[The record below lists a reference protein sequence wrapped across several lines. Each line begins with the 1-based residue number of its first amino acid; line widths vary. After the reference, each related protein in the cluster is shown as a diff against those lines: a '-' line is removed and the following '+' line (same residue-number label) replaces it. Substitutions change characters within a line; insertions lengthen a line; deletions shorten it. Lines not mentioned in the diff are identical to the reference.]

1 LPEAIGWIVKISSKK
16 ILVVCYFLIFL
27 VLILIFDSIWNRYGQ
42 IRLIVRGDD
51 MGFSH
56 EVNVACIEAYQQGI
70 LTAVEVMAPCDSF
83 LEAVQLL
90 NQNPG
95 LDVGIHLTLTS
106 EWENIKWG
114 PLTDAPSLV
123 DENGHFFQMI
133 WPDEAYPPSN
143 ALGTSDW
150 KLDEIEKE
158 LRAQIELV
166 LHHLPNCSHATPHMG
181 FQSISPQVN
190 RLAFNLIQ
198 EYNVDANIHFLPL
211 KEVRLFGDAF
221 AAEQMIAN
229 AVEVLENLG
238 PGTWE
243 FYEHPG
249 LLSNE
254 AEPHWHIGAEDDAVY
269 RDAVTKALT
278 SGKLKEVIRRRKIK
292 LIGYNDLKFWY

>member
-1 LPEAIGWIVKISSKK
+1 VKVSSKK
-16 ILVVCYFLIFL
+16 ILVVFYMAIF
-27 VLILIFDSIWNRYGQ
+27 ILIIYFIRDREGQ

-56 EVNVACIEAYQQGI
+56 EVNVACIMAYQQGI

-83 LEAVQLL
+83 LEAVRLL
-90 NQNPG
+90 HQNPG

-114 PLTDAPSLV
+114 PLTEAPSLV
-123 DENGHFFQMI
+123 DEHGHFFPMT
-133 WPDEAYPPSN
+133 WPDEAYLPGK

-150 KLDEIEKE
+150 KLDEIGKE

-166 LHHLPNCSHATPHMG
+166 LHHLPNCSHTTPHMG
-181 FQSISPQVN
+181 FHSISPQVN
-190 RLAFNLIQ
+190 QLAFNLIQ
-198 EYNVDANIHFLPL
+198 EYNVDANIRFLPL
-211 KEVRLFGDAF
+211 KEVTLFGEASTT
-221 AAEQMIAN
+221 EEMVVN

-254 AEPHWHIGAEDDAVY
+254 AEAHWHIGAENDARY

-278 SGKLKEVIRRRKIK
+278 SDKLKEVIRRRKIK
-292 LIGYNDLKFWY
+292 LIGYNDLKFWQ